1 VDFLINI
8 GNVLTFLYFLLCFA
22 LSGFALMSVFWLVAI
37 WVYWQEYRESRKAKK
52 LTQQEY
58 IDLLDGDS

>member
-1 VDFLINI
+1 VDFLIDI
-8 GNVLTFLYFLLCFA
+8 GNILTFLYFLLCFA
-22 LSGFALMSVFWLVAI
+22 LAGFALMAVFWIIAI
-37 WVYWQEYRESRKAKK
+37 YVYWQEYRESRKAKK